1 MKLILLIVI
10 IQQSLAFDLP
20 ATGCSADIKINND
33 HFNATDTYHTGDAY
47 PTDAHYDVYGNLFY
61 VESGKN
67 DKGFYFDV
75 KVIKFRTTAPEKITG
90 EICIFNFIFF
100 FVIGMQ
106 RIIPY
111 LRSITS

>member
-67 DKGFYFDV
+67 YKGFYFDV
-75 KVIKFRTTAPEKITG
+75 KVIKFKTTAPEKITG
-90 EICIFNFIFF
+90 EICIFNVIFF
-100 FVIGMQ
+100 
-106 RIIPY
+106 
-111 LRSITS
+111 L